1 MGFRT
6 RNTSTRAALPGKNYR
21 KRYKQSFKN
30 TPKWIK
36 KCKSTREKEYLA
48 FHVTFSPSNPKTLP
62 VIK

>member
-6 RNTSTRAALPGKNYR
+6 RNTSTRAALPGKNYK

-48 FHVTFSPSNPKTLP
+48 FHVNF
-62 VIK
+62 